1 MNEHRQNSSQKNYLS
16 KNFIR
21 KPIILSLKAI
31 RVILTGSW
39 IISRPFHASKSGRR
53 HQMSTPKSVSTE
65 SYKTS
70 MTQLY
75 TLKSPFKK
83 GISLTI
89 NVQIVPE
96 DL

>member
-1 MNEHRQNSSQKNYLS
+1 MNEHRQSSSQRNYLS

-39 IISRPFHASKSGRR
+39 IISRKDLTQVKAAEDIKCQDAKIRL
-53 HQMSTPKSVSTE
+53 K

-70 MTQLY
+70 MKQL
-75 TLKSPFKK
+75 
-83 GISLTI
+83 
-89 NVQIVPE
+89 
-96 DL
+96 

>member
-1 MNEHRQNSSQKNYLS
+1 MNEHRQNNSQRNYLS

-21 KPIILSLKAI
+21 KPIILSSKAI
-31 RVILTGSW
+31 RVTLTGSW
-39 IISRPFHASKSGRR
+39 IFHASKSGRR

-75 TLKSPFKK
+75 TLKFPFKK